1 MSILKGKNV
10 VLGITGGI
18 AAYKSAELVRK
29 LIKQEACVDVIMT
42 DSATQF
48 VSPLTFQ
55 TLSGNPVT
63 TELFT
68 LYREKE
74 IAHICLA
81 AKADIMV
88 IAPATA
94 NILGKVACGLAD
106 DILSSVIVACRAPV
120 LFAPAMNENMW
131 KNPVVQRNVKT
142 LRQYSYS
149 FINPQ
154 AGALACGVDGEG
166 RLADPEDITDE
177 IMCLLS
183 PKDFQGRKVLVTSGP
198 TREHMD
204 PVRYVSSPSSGK
216 TGFAIARALVH
227 RGAEVT
233 LVSGP
238 TDIHPPR
245 NVRFRETM
253 TAEQMAQAVLQE
265 FEQADILIKTAAVAD
280 YRPKVVAREKTKK
293 GSGSIMVEME
303 KTTDILSELAH
314 RKGSRVIV
322 GFAAETNNVIEN
334 AMVKLKSKN
343 LDMIIA
349 NDVSCRD
356 IGFGTD
362 KNRVKIISS
371 NGSIEDLPEM
381 EKFDIAH
388 KILDKLAALTC
399 NRSV

>member
-1 MSILKGKNV
+1 MSILKGKKI

-42 DSATQF
+42 NSATQF

-63 TELFT
+63 TGLFT
-68 LYREKE
+68 PYREKE
-74 IAHICLA
+74 IAHISLA

-94 NILGKVACGLAD
+94 NILGKAACGLAD
-106 DILSSVIVACRAPV
+106 DILSSVMVACRAPV

-142 LRQYSYS
+142 LRQYCYS
-149 FINPQ
+149 FINPE
-154 AGALACGVDGEG
+154 AGDLACGVEGEG
-166 RLADPEDITDE
+166 RLADPEDIVDE
-177 IMCLLS
+177 IMCIIS
-183 PKDFQGRKVLVTSGP
+183 PKDFQGQKVLVTSGP

-216 TGFAIARALVH
+216 TGFALARALVH

-233 LVSGP
+233 LISGP
-238 TDIHPPR
+238 SDIRLPR
-245 NVRFRETM
+245 KVSFTGII
-253 TAEQMAQAVLQE
+253 TAEQMARAVLQE
-265 FEQADILIKTAAVAD
+265 FEHADIVIKTAAVAD
-280 YRPKVVAREKTKK
+280 YRPKVAAREKIKK

-303 KTTDILSELAH
+303 KTTDILAELGH
-314 RKGSRVIV
+314 RKVDKVIV

-334 AMVKLKSKN
+334 ALKKLKSKN
-343 LDMIIA
+343 LDMIVA
-349 NDVSCRD
+349 NDVSCID

-381 EKFDIAH
+381 EKSDIAH
-388 KILDKLAALTC
+388 KILDKIAALI
-399 NRSV
+399 